1 MSILDVKDVSLSG
14 TEGKVLDSISFR
26 QERGERLVVAGETGS
41 GKSTLLKVIAGL
53 AHVDEGEVVFNGR
66 RVEGPSEKLV
76 AGHKDIAYLS
86 QHFELPK
93 FLRVEQVLQ
102 YANSMDDNAA
112 EELYELCEIR
122 HLAKRKTDELSG
134 GERQRIALARLVSA
148 EPSLLLLDEPYS
160 HLDMA
165 HKNTLKKVLENIA
178 STLDITLILVSHDP
192 NDTLPWADRILL
204 LQTGKMVQLDTAAN
218 IYYYPATDYCAGL
231 FGKFFVPDTALRE
244 VLQIRSTKKYLRPE
258 DFAFTDD
265 GIDGVVKTSRFF
277 GSHFESD
284 VAIGDNVVVVRTNA
298 PVPEGVNVKV
308 SVRLD

>member
-1 MSILDVKDVSLSG
+1 MSLLDVNNVSVLG
-14 TEGKVLDSISFR
+14 AEGKALDSINFR

-53 AHVDEGEVVFNGR
+53 AHVDEGEVVFGGR

-112 EELYELCEIR
+112 EELYELCQIR

-148 EPSLLLLDEPYS
+148 EPNLLLLDEPYS

-165 HKNTLKKVLENIA
+165 HKNTLKTVLDDIA
-178 STLDITLILVSHDP
+178 STLDITFILVSHDP

-204 LQTGKMVQLDTAAN
+204 LQAGKMVQLDTATN
-218 IYYYPATDYCAGL
+218 IYDYPATDYCAGL
-231 FGKFFVPDTALRE
+231 FGKFFVPAEALRKT
-244 VLQIRSTKKYLRPE
+244 LQIKSTKKYLRPE
-258 DFAFTDD
+258 DFAFTVD

-277 GSHFESD
+277 GSHFDCD
-284 VAIGDNVVVVRTNA
+284 VAIGDDVVVVRTSM
-298 PVPEGVNVKV
+298 PVPEGANVKV
-308 SVRLD
+308 GVRD